1 MGGEK
6 SLGIER
12 YFSQFGDPYKD
23 PDNVMN
29 YSERKATIIND
40 EGKVVEEI
48 EKVIFPGFWSQN
60 SANTVATK
68 YFRRTDVPKNR
79 KRN

>member
-60 SANTVATK
+60 
-68 YFRRTDVPKNR
+68 YC
-79 KRN
+79 